1 MNMRLRAGRSTM
13 ATQSGKHASEVGMPK
28 KELLGEALIKSGLIS
43 KEQLQKALKRRA
55 QVDLPLGSIL
65 IEMGFLSTED
75 LLDVLSKKF
84 GVPAVN
90 LFKLDID
97 QSVLDQIPAD
107 KMKQYKIL
115 PISMEG
121 GILTL
126 AMISPQDFIVI
137 SDLEFTIGKKIRPVI
152 VPFFMMESALN
163 LISSDYQNGLKGD
176 DIAIHALSEKTQAH
190 TAPQIEK
197 LLLYFIKT
205 GASDMLLTA
214 GAPPAIKI
222 RSEVQRISSSLLTP
236 VECEDYA
243 KQLLDQDQWE
253 KFLHNNELDIAMTY
267 PNIGRFRM
275 NFYRQRNS
283 VSISIRH
290 VTDKIPT
297 LNELKLPAWLRDYAL
312 KPQGLILISG
322 PAGHGKST
330 TMNAMLDIINANRKA
345 NIITLEDPVEYLHKH
360 KKSNINQREVGR
372 DTESFAKGLRGIFRQ
387 APDVIVIGEL
397 RDVESFEIALRAAR
411 TGHLVLST
419 MNAADSTAI
428 IRIIINMFPA
438 NQQNMVLMLLAEA
451 LVLSLA
457 QRLIP
462 RRDGKGVII
471 ATEKFANSYR
481 VSNFIREGK
490 LHQIRSQME
499 GGTEEFSSLD
509 ASLAEL
515 YKKGIIE
522 FDDAFKHAINPLF
535 FRELTKVKA

>member
-1 MNMRLRAGRSTM
+1 MTP
-13 ATQSGKHASEVGMPK
+13 QFGKPTNTGEPPEK
-28 KELLGEALIKSGLIS
+28 DLLGEALIKNGLIS
-43 KEQLQKALKRRA
+43 KEHLQKALRRRT

-65 IEMGFLSTED
+65 IEMGFLKTDD

-84 GVPAVN
+84 GVPSVN
-90 LFKLDID
+90 LFKMDID
-97 QSVLDQIPAD
+97 RSVLDLVSVD

-115 PISMEG
+115 PVSVEG
-121 GILTL
+121 NTLTL

-137 SDLEFTIGKKIRPVI
+137 SDLEFTIGKKIKPVI

-163 LISSDYQNGLKGD
+163 LLSSGYQGILKGKVVEK
-176 DIAIHALSEKTQAH
+176 IALSEKTEPH
-190 TAPQIEK
+190 VSPQIEK
-197 LLLYFIKT
+197 LLSHFIKT
-205 GASDMLLTA
+205 GASDLFLTA
-214 GAPPAIKI
+214 GAPPSIKI
-222 RSEVQRISSSLLTP
+222 RAEVHRISSTLLTP

-253 KFLHNNELDIAMTY
+253 KFIHNNELDIAKTY
-267 PNIGRFRM
+267 PKIGRFRM

-297 LNELKLPAWLRDYAL
+297 LNELNLPPWLREFAL
-312 KPQGLILISG
+312 KPQGLVLISG

-330 TMNAMLDIINANRKA
+330 TMNAMVDIINANRKV

-360 KKSNINQREVGR
+360 KKSNVNQREVGR
-372 DTESFAKGLRGIFRQ
+372 DTAGFAEGLRGIFRQ

-419 MNAADSTAI
+419 MNAADSTAV
-428 IRIIINMFPA
+428 IRIIINMFPSH
-438 NQQNMVLMLLAEA
+438 QHNMVLMLLAES
-451 LVLSLA
+451 LILSLA

-462 RRDGKGVII
+462 RRDGKGVVI

-481 VSNFIREGK
+481 ISNFIREGK

-499 GGTEEFSSLD
+499 GGTEEFSPLD
-509 ASLAEL
+509 AALAGL
-515 YKKGIIE
+515 FKKGIIE
-522 FDDAFKHAINPLF
+522 FDDALKHATNPPF
-535 FRELTKVKA
+535 FRELAGVKI